1 MYMVSKMN
9 KKYSIGVDIGGTKLS
24 FGIINDKGEVIY
36 EKKETSASLDASE
49 ILKTLK
55 ETLGVIID
63 YAKINDINISGIG
76 IGSPGRISSEL
87 GMVIDCTP
95 NLKNWKGIELKKEL
109 SIFDLP
115 VFVDNDANCA
125 ALGEYFLLK
134 DEKKSTKT
142 IIVLTIGTGLG
153 SGVITDN
160 KLFKGSGLGCE
171 IGHLIID
178 YKGRE
183 CNCGQK
189 GCLEMYV
196 SGTALETQ
204 AKNRLYKYPD
214 SLLNGTSETITGY
227 QIFDSAKKGDIFAN
241 LLIDEMGEILA
252 YGIISLINIFDP
264 DMILISGG
272 ISLQKDFYMNKVR
285 SIVKKELNYFK
296 FDSSIIK
303 IAQSNDKAGLI
314 GSALLALQ

>member
-1 MYMVSKMN
+1 MN

-24 FGIINDKGEVIY
+24 FGIINNQGEIIY
-36 EKKETSASLDASE
+36 ERKETSASLDAPE
-49 ILKTLK
+49 ILETLVKTLAA
-55 ETLGVIID
+55 IIR
-63 YAKINDINISGIG
+63 YAKENSINISGIG
-76 IGSPGRISSEL
+76 IGSPGRINSDL
-87 GMVIDCTP
+87 GVVIDCTP

-109 SIFDLP
+109 SMFELP

-134 DEKKSTKT
+134 DEKKETKT

-153 SGVITDN
+153 SGVITNN

-171 IGHLIID
+171 IGHMIID
-178 YKGRE
+178 YKGRD
-183 CNCGQK
+183 CNCGQR
-189 GCLEMYV
+189 GCFEMYV

-204 AKNRLYKYPD
+204 AKKRLYQYPD
-214 SLLNGTSETITGY
+214 SLLNKITENITGY
-227 QIFDSAKKGDIFAN
+227 DIFESAKKGDIFAN
-241 LLIDEMGEILA
+241 LLVDEMGEILA
-252 YGIISLINIFDP
+252 YGIISLTNIFDP

-285 SIVKKELNYFK
+285 SIVEKELNYFE
-296 FDSSIIK
+296 FDTNIIK

-314 GSALLALQ
+314 GSALLALR

>member
-1 MYMVSKMN
+1 MN

-171 IGHLIID
+171 IGHMIID

-227 QIFDSAKKGDIFAN
+227 QIFDSAQKGDIFAN

-303 IAQSNDKAGLI
+303 IAQSNDKSGLI

>member
-1 MYMVSKMN
+1 MN

-160 KLFKGSGLGCE
+160 KPFKGSGLGCE
-171 IGHLIID
+171 IGHMIID

-227 QIFDSAKKGDIFAN
+227 QIFDSAQKGDIFAN

-303 IAQSNDKAGLI
+303 IAQSNDKSGLI